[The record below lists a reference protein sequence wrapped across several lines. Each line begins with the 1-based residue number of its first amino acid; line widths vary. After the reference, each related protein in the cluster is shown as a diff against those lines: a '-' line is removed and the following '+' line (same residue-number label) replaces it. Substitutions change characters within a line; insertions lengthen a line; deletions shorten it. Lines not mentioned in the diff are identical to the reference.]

1 MASAE
6 RLPSGLPTQVADAE
20 LLARFVFSDSHVNRS
35 GVVKKGA
42 FMPAPEQSALSVTRV
57 DGLPAQDM
65 EHYAAQARGTRPSE
79 AKGYAM
85 LQAGRVRSEGF
96 QVVADEPPPRHAH
109 IQHFPPGK
117 DDQIEKAQALALR
130 VERYVGL

>member
-1 MASAE
+1 LANTE
-6 RLPSGLPTQVADAE
+6 RLPSGLPAQVADAE

-35 GVVKKGA
+35 GIVKKGA

-57 DGLPAQDM
+57 DGLLAEDM
-65 EHYAAQARGTRPSE
+65 EHYATQARGTRPSE
-79 AKGYAM
+79 AKGYAA
-85 LQAGRVRSEGF
+85 LKAGNVRAEGF

-109 IQHFPPGK
+109 IQHFPQGK

-130 VERYVGL
+130 VERYVGV

>member
-1 MASAE
+1 MTTVDQ
-6 RLPSGLPTQVADAE
+6 LPSGLPIQVADAE

-35 GVVKKGA
+35 GNVKKGA
-42 FMPAPEQSALSVTRV
+42 FMPAPEQSALSVTRLN
-57 DGLPAQDM
+57 GLQSNDM

-79 AKGYAM
+79 AKGFAV
-85 LQAGRVRSEGF
+85 LQTGRVRAEGF

-117 DDQIEKAQALALR
+117 DDQIEKAQALALH
-130 VERYVGL
+130 VLRYVGL

>member
-1 MASAE
+1 LTSAD
-6 RLPSGLPTQVADAE
+6 RLPSGLPAQVADAE
-20 LLARFVFSDSHVNRS
+20 QLARFVFSDSHVNRS

-57 DGLPAQDM
+57 DGLPAQEM
-65 EHYAAQARGTRPSE
+65 EHYAGQARGTRPSE
-79 AKGYAM
+79 AKGYAV
-85 LQAGRVRSEGF
+85 LQAGRVRADGF

-130 VERYVGL
+130 VERYMGL

>member
-1 MASAE
+1 LTNTE
-6 RLPSGLPTQVADAE
+6 RLPSGLPAQVADAE

-35 GVVKKGA
+35 GIVKKGA

-57 DGLPAQDM
+57 DGLLAEDM

-79 AKGYAM
+79 AKGYAA
-85 LQAGRVRSEGF
+85 LKAGNVRAEGF